1 MDPDP
6 PLSQSNRASTVS
18 GVDLLDGP
26 DAHRVGRGLVGV
38 GGSDLVASLERA
50 DRHAVEG
57 HHRFL
62 GEGGHERVVVTGTHR
77 VVEQLLVLA
86 HGLGQIHAAMLM
98 VRVVFV
104 YDGMAAPARNQP
116 PVHRDRDDEGH
127 GQRKRQAAPEE
138 KARQPGLHRARDSQH
153 DRVVHYL
160 HHGDGD
166 GVGGERH
173 LDGLPERH
181 ARAQHRPDG
190 QRVAEEERQ
199 DDRERVIRFEDL
211 VEKVRISNPDADI
224 ELLRRAY
231 VFSAF
236 EHKGQVRHSGEPYL
250 VHPLEVADQ
259 LADMKLDV
267 VAIAAGL
274 LHDIVEDTQ
283 TPIERIKELFGVD
296 VAHVVEGVTKLGSI
310 QFSSSEQRQAENFRK
325 MLLAMVDDIRV
336 ILVKLADRLHNMRT
350 LHHLPEER
358 RIKIAQETRDIY
370 APIANRLGMS
380 KVKNELEE
388 LAFKYLEPK
397 SYESLRHRVESRRRA
412 TEGMIEELK
421 KNITAKLV
429 DAQIPVIQI
438 DGRIKR
444 LFSIHQKLKRQKI
457 DLEQVYDLVALRIIT
472 GSVRDCYAT
481 LGIIH
486 QTWAP
491 VPGRI
496 KDFIAMPRPNG
507 YQSLHT
513 SVVSERGF
521 PFEVQIRSAD
531 MHRIAEE
538 GIAAHWKYKEGRVGA
553 DRDEQ
558 YFIWLRQLLEWQQEV
573 RDPAG
578 VPAEPEDR
586 ALPGRGLHLHP
597 EGGGQGAAARRD
609 AGRLRL
615 RHSHRRRP
623 PVRRRPRQR
632 QDGAAP
638 HQAAQRRHRRDR
650 HRAGPQAEPRLA
662 QLRRHLAGPQQDQ
675 ALHPRRGENPQP
687 RAGKEAVRQGSAP
700 LRPQREVAHRRG
712 ALRRAVDR
720 AAACRRRTSSSPRSR
735 TARLSAKAVLGKL
748 VPQEQLKEPQQESAL
763 SSVVR
768 RVLGTG
774 DEKIKVRGIDDLM
787 VFRARCCNPIRGEK
801 IVGYITRGKGVSVHA
816 AACPNVVNLLYDPER
831 RIDVEWDKG
840 SDPSPYTVRL
850 SIQVEDRKGI
860 LADVSSKIAG
870 INTNIRNV
878 EATTTDQM
886 GRIDMT
892 VEISDVKHLQK
903 VIKSLR
909 SVDGVVDVERASR

>member
-1 MDPDP
+1 M
-6 PLSQSNRASTVS
+6 
-18 GVDLLDGP
+18 
-26 DAHRVGRGLVGV
+26 
-38 GGSDLVASLERA
+38 
-50 DRHAVEG
+50 
-57 HHRFL
+57 
-62 GEGGHERVVVTGTHR
+62 
-77 VVEQLLVLA
+77 
-86 HGLGQIHAAMLM
+86 
-98 VRVVFV
+98 
-104 YDGMAAPARNQP
+104 
-116 PVHRDRDDEGH
+116 
-127 GQRKRQAAPEE
+127 
-138 KARQPGLHRARDSQH
+138 
-153 DRVVHYL
+153 
-160 HHGDGD
+160 
-166 GVGGERH
+166 
-173 LDGLPERH
+173 
-181 ARAQHRPDG
+181 
-190 QRVAEEERQ
+190 
-199 DDRERVIRFEDL
+199 IRFEDL
-211 VEKVRISNPDADI
+211 VEKVRASNPEADT

-250 VHPLEVADQ
+250 VHPLEVADL

-283 TPIERIKELFGVD
+283 TPIERIRELFGTD
-296 VAHVVEGVTKLGSI
+296 VAHVVEGVTKLGAI
-310 QFSSSEQRQAENFRK
+310 QFSSKEERQAENFRK

-358 RIKIAQETRDIY
+358 RVKIAQETRDIY

-388 LAFKYLEPK
+388 LSFRYLEPQA
-397 SYESLRHRVESRRRA
+397 YESLRQRVEARRRV
-412 TEGMIEELK
+412 TEGMIEELRRT
-421 KNITAKLV
+421 ITAKLEEAEV
-429 DAQIPVIQI
+429 PVIHI

-472 GSVRDCYAT
+472 ASVRDCYAA

-521 PFEVQIRSAD
+521 PFEVQIRSAE

-558 YFIWLRQLLEWQQEV
+558 YFLWLRQLLEWQQEV
-573 RDPAG
+573 RDPQ
-578 VPAEPEDR
+578 EFLQNLKIDLYPEEVYIFTPKGEVK
-586 ALPGRGLHLHP
+586 ALPRDATPVDFAYAIHTDVGHQCVGARVNGKMVPLRTRLRNGDIVEIVTTPGHKPSRDWLNFATTSRARNKIKHFIHAEEKIRSLELGRKLFDK
-597 EGGGQGAAARRD
+597 EARRF
-609 AGRLRL
+609 GLNVTKLTESERF
-615 RHSHRRRP
+615 
-623 PVRRRPRQR
+623 
-632 QDGAAP
+632 
-638 HQAAQRRHRRDR
+638 
-650 HRAGPQAEPRLA
+650 AELLSESGFQKADELFTAIAYGKLA
-662 QLRRHLAGPQQDQ
+662 
-675 ALHPRRGENPQP
+675 
-687 RAGKEAVRQGSAP
+687 V
-700 LRPQREVAHRRG
+700 
-712 ALRRAVDR
+712 
-720 AAACRRRTSSSPRSR
+720 
-735 TARLSAKAVLGKL
+735 KAVLAKL
-748 VPQEQLKEPQQESAL
+748 VPQEQLKEPPQESAL

-774 DEKIKVRGIDDLM
+774 EEKIKVRGIDDIM

-801 IVGYITRGKGVSVHA
+801 IVGYITRGKGVSVHSSV
-816 AACPNVVNLLYDPER
+816 CPNVLNLLYDPER

-840 SDPSPYTVRL
+840 SDGSPYTVRL

-909 SVDGVVDVERASR
+909 SVEGVLDVERAAN